1 MTSTGVP
8 STPDGNAVADS
19 PSCWGRAPVPPEL
32 KKV

>member
-8 STPDGNAVADS
+8 STPDGNAVAES
-19 PSCWGRAPVPPEL
+19 PSWWGRAPVPPEL